1 MIDGVLSRG
10 ENSNISGSIVSY
22 VGVLINGSGIGAA
35 NDEGEDVTIDSAV
48 DGGSCTRNSI
58 SATLCGSLFRTE
70 TKPTENTTTIQA
82 YKIMVFT
89 KLSWLT
95 TPSSIDVSGVGNVN
109 GVAILLLSIWG
120 VYFSGFGTVILRSC
134 SNTNRILNCII
145 SSIYDIDKVIF
156 IKAMEIVFWKSIG
169 VIISYLYICIIVCK
183 CSQVIRK
190 QNCLFVFVLL
200 G

>member
-48 DGGSCTRNSI
+48 DGGSCTRKSI

-169 VIISYLYICIIVCK
+169 VIISYLYICIIYV
-183 CSQVIRK
+183 
-190 QNCLFVFVLL
+190 
-200 G
+200 